1 MTIDEVINNRMNN
14 GNDKSFVDDHND
26 FKQFVTLEFQNINQ
40 KITNFN
46 MKGQYL
52 RGNTLNE
59 PQEERKT
66 ANNS

>member
-1 MTIDEVINNRMNN
+1 MNS

-26 FKQFVTLEFQNINQ
+26 FKQFVTLEFQNVNQ

-59 PQEERKT
+59 QQEERKT

>member
-1 MTIDEVINNRMNN
+1 MNN
-14 GNDKSFVDDHND
+14 GNEKRFVDDHND
-26 FKQFVTLEFQNINQ
+26 FKQFVTFEFQNINM

-59 PQEERKT
+59 QQEERKT

>member
-1 MTIDEVINNRMNN
+1 MNN
-14 GNDKSFVDDHND
+14 GNDESFVDDHND
-26 FKQFVTLEFQNINQ
+26 FKQFVTLEFQNVNQ

-59 PQEERKT
+59 QQEERKT